1 MALAPFFYSRKG
13 GTGLQAFTT
22 WCSLAGKEDPRPIV
36 PSCSSMA
43 QHGQLRMNRR
53 AALVLDSSEAL
64 LGGLVRVGEL
74 SAERLVSELASGEA
88 EILVPSFEV
97 ALGKSENWP
106 SPKAWL

>member
-1 MALAPFFYSRKG
+1 
-13 GTGLQAFTT
+13 
-22 WCSLAGKEDPRPIV
+22 
-36 PSCSSMA
+36 
-43 QHGQLRMNRR
+43 
-53 AALVLDSSEAL
+53 VLDSSEAL